1 MKTAGTT
8 RLCPLNRAGH
18 FRDFRGHCNEE
29 AEVTVTEL
37 PYLAQGPLAEAFAE
51 QTKDFAFLYDRGV
64 FAAWVYTRWSIG
76 DPDELLLKRAVN
88 SYLGGLFPQYPLPA
102 STKKVL
108 LDSRFREGVVDQV
121 KPLLPAWRFAEEF
134 DRDPLLLGVPG
145 NQVLDLRTGLIRAV
159 SREDRV
165 TKRTNVAP
173 DANCKPVRF
182 LKFMQEIT
190 LGDEALSAYLLRYCG
205 YVLTG
210 YTREHCL
217 PFWYGHGANG
227 KGTLLNVLQNIM
239 GWEYG
244 TALRMSNL
252 AAKKNED
259 DSQRRIIAKLCGA
272 RLATA
277 NEGNANVKLDMAL
290 LKSLASSDLL
300 TGAHIYER
308 EFTFQPSHKL
318 IIATNH
324 KPELEVD
331 AAARRRVHLVPFDAE
346 FTGAREDKGLEDAL
360 KKEVSG
366 IMALFVQ
373 ACLEWQSMGLA
384 PPERVTRAT
393 RQLFEELD
401 PIGRFAAE
409 RLTEDPDSFLSTEEV
424 CTAYSTFLHE
434 NDLDPCVDPQKLIRR
449 LKAVPGIKQLTRVAS
464 DGVRRRGLLGRK
476 LTDTHSTAT

>member
-1 MKTAGTT
+1 MA
-8 RLCPLNRAGH
+8 
-18 FRDFRGHCNEE
+18 D
-29 AEVTVTEL
+29 L
-37 PYLAQGPLAEAFAE
+37 PYIAQASIAEAFAE
-51 QTKDFAFLYDRGV
+51 QTRDFAFLYDRGT
-64 FAAWVYTRWSIG
+64 FAAWVGTRWSIG
-76 DPDELLLKRAVN
+76 DPQDLKLKGAVN
-88 SYLGGLFPQYPLPA
+88 SYMSGLYPQYETVPA

-108 LDSRFREGVVDQV
+108 LDSRFRQGVMDQV
-121 KPLLPAWRFAEEF
+121 KPLLPAWKFAEEF
-134 DRDPLLLGVPG
+134 DRDALLIGVPG
-145 NQVLDLRTGLIRAV
+145 NQVLDLKTGALRPV
-159 SREDRV
+159 QREDRV
-165 TKRTNVAP
+165 TKRTAVAP
-173 DANCKPVRF
+173 DARCKPERF
-182 LKFMQEIT
+182 LRFLQEIT
-190 LGDEALSAYLLRYCG
+190 LGDDALSAYLMRYSG

-227 KGTLLNVLQNIM
+227 KGTLINVLQNIM

-277 NEGNANVKLDMAL
+277 NEGNAQVKLDMAL

-300 TGAHIYER
+300 AGAHLYER

-346 FTGAREDKGLEDAL
+346 FTGSKEDKGLEETL
-360 KKEVSG
+360 KREAPG
-366 IMALFVQ
+366 IMALMVQ
-373 ACLEWQSMGLA
+373 SCLEWQSVGLA
-384 PPERVTRAT
+384 APERVTRAT

-409 RLTEDPDSFLSTEEV
+409 QLAEDPDSFLSTEQL
-424 CTAYSTFLHE
+424 CTAYSSFLHE
-434 NDLDPCVDPQKLIRR
+434 NDCQAEVNPLTLGRR
-449 LKAVPGIKQLTRVAS
+449 LKELPGVKQVTRVAA

-476 LTDTHSTAT
+476 LIPIDTRGTSS

>member
-1 MKTAGTT
+1 MTS
-8 RLCPLNRAGH
+8 
-18 FRDFRGHCNEE
+18 D
-29 AEVTVTEL
+29 L

-51 QTKDFAFLYDRGV
+51 QTKDFAFLYDRGT
-64 FAAWVYTRWSIG
+64 FAAWVGTRWSIG
-76 DPDELLLKRAVN
+76 DPENLLLKRAVN
-88 SYLGGLFPQYPLPA
+88 NYLGGLFSQYAEP
-102 STKKVL
+102 TGKNDYRRVL
-108 LDSRFREGVVDQV
+108 LDSRFRQGVVDQV
-121 KPLLPAWRFAEEF
+121 KPLLPAWKFAESF
-134 DRDPLLLGVPG
+134 DCDPLLLGVPG
-145 NQVLDLRTGLIRAV
+145 NQVLDLKTGTVREML
-159 SREDRV
+159 REDRV
-165 TKRTNVAP
+165 TKRANVAP

-182 LKFMQEIT
+182 LQFMREIT
-190 LGDEALSAYLLRYCG
+190 LGDDALSGYLLRYCG

-227 KGTLLNVLQNIM
+227 KGTLINVLQHIL

-277 NEGNANVKLDMAL
+277 NEGNAQVKLDMAL

-300 TGAHIYER
+300 AGAHLYER

-331 AAARRRVHLVPFDAE
+331 TAARRRVHLVPFDAE
-346 FTGAREDKGLEDAL
+346 FSGAKEDKSLEDVL
-360 KKEVSG
+360 KKEGPG
-366 IMALFVQ
+366 IMALLVQ
-373 ACLEWQSMGLA
+373 SCLEWQSIGLT

-401 PIGRFAAE
+401 PIGRFATE
-409 RLTEDPDSFLSTEEV
+409 RLTEDPESFLSTEELSA
-424 CTAYSTFLHE
+424 AYATFLHD
-434 NDLDPCVDPQKLIRR
+434 NDCESNVDHRTLIGR
-449 LKAVPGIKQLTRVAS
+449 LAGLPGVKRLVRVS
-464 DGVRRRGLLGRK
+464 GGVRRRGLIGRK
-476 LTDTHSTAT
+476 LSAIDTRHT

>member
-1 MKTAGTT
+1 LA
-8 RLCPLNRAGH
+8 
-18 FRDFRGHCNEE
+18 
-29 AEVTVTEL
+29 VTSDL

-51 QTKDFAFLYDRGV
+51 QTNDFAFLYDRGT
-64 FAAWVYTRWSIG
+64 FAAWVGTRWSIG
-76 DPDELLLKRAVN
+76 DPENLLLKRAVN
-88 SYLGGLFPQYPLPA
+88 NYLGGLFSQYPE
-102 STKKVL
+102 STGKNDYRRVL
-108 LDSRFREGVVDQV
+108 LDSRFRQGVVDQV
-121 KPLLPAWRFAEEF
+121 KPLLPAWKFSEEF
-134 DRDPLLLGVPG
+134 DCDPLLLGVPG
-145 NQVLDLRTGLIRAV
+145 NQVLDLRAGTLREMR
-159 SREDRV
+159 REDRV
-165 TKRTNVAP
+165 TKRANVAP

-182 LKFMQEIT
+182 LQFMREIS
-190 LGDEALSAYLLRYCG
+190 LGDDALSAYLLRYCG

-227 KGTLLNVLQNIM
+227 KGTLINVLQNIL

-277 NEGNANVKLDMAL
+277 NEGNAQVKLDMAL

-300 TGAHIYER
+300 AGAHLYER

-331 AAARRRVHLVPFDAE
+331 TAARRRVHLVPFDAE
-346 FTGAREDKGLEDAL
+346 FTGQKEDKGLEDAL
-360 KKEVSG
+360 KKESPG
-366 IMALFVQ
+366 IMALLIQ
-373 ACLEWQSMGLA
+373 SCLEWQSVGLV

-401 PIGRFAAE
+401 PVGRFAAE
-409 RLTEDPDSFLSTEEV
+409 RLTAEPDSFLSTEEI
-424 CTAYSTFLHE
+424 CAAYTLFLHD
-434 NDLDPCVDPQKLIRR
+434 NDLESVVEPQKLIRT
-449 LKAVPGIKQLTRVAS
+449 LKELPGVKHLARVAA
-464 DGVRRRGLLGRK
+464 DGVRRRGLKGRK
-476 LTDTHSTAT
+476 LVAIDTHGTAI

>member
-1 MKTAGTT
+1 MTA
-8 RLCPLNRAGH
+8 N
-18 FRDFRGHCNEE
+18 D
-29 AEVTVTEL
+29 L

-51 QTKDFAFLYDRGV
+51 HTSDFAFLYDRGT
-64 FAAWVYTRWSIG
+64 FAAWVGTRWSIG
-76 DPDELLLKRAVN
+76 DPENLLLKRAVN
-88 SYLGGLFPQYPLPA
+88 AYLGGLFSQYPEP
-102 STKKVL
+102 SGKNDYRRVL
-108 LDSRFREGVVDQV
+108 LDSRFRQGVIDQV
-121 KPLLPAWRFAEEF
+121 KPLLPAWKFAEEF
-134 DRDPLLLGVPG
+134 DRDPLLLGVPN
-145 NQVLDLRTGLIRAV
+145 NQVLDLRTGTLRTMT
-159 SREDRV
+159 REDRV

-173 DANCKPVRF
+173 DGRCKPERF
-182 LKFMQEIT
+182 LRFMQEIT
-190 LGDEALSAYLLRYCG
+190 LGDAALIAYLLRYCG
-205 YVLTG
+205 YILTG

-227 KGTLLNVLQNIM
+227 KGTLLNVLQHIM

-259 DSQRRIIAKLCGA
+259 DGQRRIIAKLCGA

-277 NEGNANVKLDMAL
+277 NEGNAQVKLDMAL

-300 TGAHIYER
+300 AGAHLYER

-331 AAARRRVHLVPFDAE
+331 NAARRRVHLVPFDAE
-346 FTGAREDKGLEDAL
+346 FSGQNEEKGLEDTL
-360 KKEVSG
+360 KKEAPG
-366 IMALFVQ
+366 IMALLVQ
-373 ACLEWQSMGLA
+373 SCLEWQSTGLN

-409 RLTEDPDSFLSTEEV
+409 RLVEDPDSFLSTEDLSA
-424 CTAYSTFLHE
+424 AYARFLHDDDYE
-434 NDLDPCVDPQKLIRR
+434 AVVDQRQLIKR
-449 LKAVPGIKQLTRVAS
+449 LKDLPGVKQSTRVGT
-464 DGVRRRGLLGRK
+464 DGARRRGLIGRK
-476 LTDTHSTAT
+476 LRDTDTRHA

>member
-1 MKTAGTT
+1 METINA
-8 RLCPLNRAGH
+8 
-18 FRDFRGHCNEE
+18 
-29 AEVTVTEL
+29 EL

-51 QTKDFAFLYDRGV
+51 QTKDFAFLYDRGT
-64 FAAWVYTRWSIG
+64 FAAWVGTRWSIG
-76 DPDELLLKRAVN
+76 DPENLLLKRAVN
-88 SYLGGLFPQYPLPA
+88 TYLGGLFSRYPEP
-102 STKKVL
+102 SGKSDYRRVL
-108 LDSRFREGVVDQV
+108 LDSRFRQGVMDQV
-121 KPLLPAWRFAEEF
+121 KPLLPAWKFAEEF

-145 NQVLDLRTGLIRAV
+145 NQVLDLRTGALRTMR
-159 SREDRV
+159 REDRV

-173 DANCKPVRF
+173 DPNCKPERF
-182 LKFMQEIT
+182 IRFMQEIT
-190 LGDEALSAYLLRYCG
+190 LGDDALSAYLMRYCG

-210 YTREHCL
+210 HTREHCL

-227 KGTLLNVLQNIM
+227 KGTLINVLQHVM

-277 NEGNANVKLDMAL
+277 NEGNAQVKLDMAL

-300 TGAHIYER
+300 AGAHLYER

-331 AAARRRVHLVPFDAE
+331 TAARRRVHLVPFDTE
-346 FTGAREDKGLEDAL
+346 FSGQKEEKGLEDAL
-360 KKEVSG
+360 KKEAPG
-366 IMALFVQ
+366 IMALMVQ
-373 ACLEWQSMGLA
+373 ACLEWQGIGLA

-393 RQLFEELD
+393 RHLFEELD
-401 PIGRFAAE
+401 PIGRFAVE
-409 RLTEDPDSFLSTEEV
+409 RLAEDPESFLSTEEL
-424 CTAYSTFLHE
+424 CAAYSLFLHD
-434 NDLDPCVDPQKLIRR
+434 NDLETEVDQQRLIRR
-449 LKAVPGIKQLTRVAS
+449 LKELPGVKHLARVTA
-464 DGVRRRGLLGRK
+464 DGVRRRGLKGRK
-476 LTDTHSTAT
+476 LTDTHGTGI